1 MVAKD
6 SHSTPKADD
15 ELPYT
20 TPPKEE
26 QVLLI
31 TEPTSQP
38 LNGNFLMVF
47 NDIFLLKDKWTVNW
61 FHQLLM

>member
-6 SHSTPKADD
+6 SHSTPGANY

-26 QVLLI
+26 QVLL
-31 TEPTSQP
+31 TSEPTSQS
-38 LNGNFLMVF
+38 LNGNFLMK
-47 NDIFLLKDKWTVNW
+47 DIFLLKDKWAVDW